1 MGITDICT
9 PASFSN
15 VRSPESVYVYQLLDV
30 LEVLD
35 EYGQPSGLDVT
46 VVESMAQVVVPDGR
60 SVYWREPSLINE
72 PDQLHLYGSTVSFV
86 VQWVSD
92 TAEIAFS
99 TLNSTNVI
107 LIGGDNTAL
116 RFRVTAVSLIESST
130 AILEAELS
138 VENVVAVNGTE
149 GRPTRKLML
158 LTLADVKLLLLPAS
172 FDDQSHI
179 SRSFLSA
186 SLLLLSLLL
195 LKFDTSVGVLFV
207 SGGRGIVKIHFR
219 SNPRWRT
226 APKLEMIISR

>member
-9 PASFSN
+9 PASFIN
-15 VRSPESVYVYQLLDV
+15 VVSPPPVDAYQLP

-35 EYGQPSGLDVT
+35 EYGQPSGLEVT
-46 VVESMAQVVVPDGR
+46 VVDSMAQVVVPDGR
-60 SVYWREPSLINE
+60 PVYWREPSLIDE

-86 VQWVSD
+86 VQWESE
-92 TAEIAFS
+92 AANIAFS

-116 RFRVTAVSLIESST
+116 WFRVTATSLIASST
-130 AILEAELS
+130 AILAAELS

-179 SRSFLSA
+179 SRSFVLA
-186 SLLLLSLLL
+186 SLLLLLLL
-195 LKFDTSVGVLFV
+195 SLRVAE
-207 SGGRGIVKIHFR
+207 I
-219 SNPRWRT
+219 
-226 APKLEMIISR
+226 